1 MTDREF
7 KAIIDELWNTFWS
20 SGISNPISVVEQMTY
35 LIFFKMFDMQEQQ
48 KDRKAKHFKKERHG
62 FFEGRENLRWHNLI
76 QETDPNKL
84 LKTYREKVFPLLGEI
99 NAAFKDSVCLISK
112 PSLLDVAM
120 HTINDMDFSDG
131 SDRKGDIYEYMLS
144 KLATSGTNGQ
154 FRTPRHIID
163 MMVRLI
169 KPTPQDKICDPAC
182 GTGGFLCGAYHY
194 ILESNTSDDMKE
206 ISPVLGDKLS
216 DADRHNIDQN
226 VFFGREFDPTMYKI
240 GLMNMIL
247 HNIRPYNIKH
257 QDSLSKDAQ
266 EEDKY
271 TLVLANPPFTGSL
284 DESDIDP
291 HLTGMVK
298 TKKTELLFMAKFIK
312 MLEIGG
318 RAAVI
323 IPTGVLSTDS
333 KAHTTLRQKL
343 IEENQLEAVISMPSG
358 VFKPYAGVATA
369 VLVFT
374 KGGQTQ
380 KTWFYE
386 MENDG
391 LTLDDKRTPIEENDI
406 PDIIAKY
413 ANKEESS
420 KSFNVTFE
428 ELKEKEYN
436 LLPSRYKKIEYVA
449 PTFEH
454 TPQEYVQLM
463 IEAEKKSLAL
473 LEKLQE
479 KLGGVNVK

>member
-1 MTDREF
+1 MTDKEF

-35 LIFFKMFDMQEQQ
+35 LIFFKMFEEQENL
-48 KDRKAKHFKKERHG
+48 KDKKAKIFQKERES
-62 FFEGRENLRWHNLI
+62 FFAGRDELRWSNFKQLAP
-76 QETDPNKL
+76 DAM
-84 LKTYREKVFPLLGEI
+84 LKIYREKVFPLLGSI
-99 NAAFKDSVCLISK
+99 NAAFNDATCLITK
-112 PSLLDVAM
+112 PSLLDTAVQ
-120 HTINDMDFSDG
+120 TLDKMDFSDG

-194 ILESNTSDDMKE
+194 ILESNTSEEMKE
-206 ISPVLGDKLS
+206 VSPILGDKLS
-216 DADRHNIDQN
+216 DSDRHNIDQK
-226 VFFGREFDPTMYKI
+226 VFYGREFDITMYRI

-257 QDSLSKDAQ
+257 PDSLSKDSQ
-266 EEDKY
+266 EENTY
-271 TLVLANPPFTGSL
+271 SVVLANPPFTGSL

-291 HLTGMVK
+291 HLTSIVK

-333 KAHTTLRQKL
+333 KAHKTLRQKL

-386 MENDG
+386 MGNDG
-391 LTLDDKRTPIEENDI
+391 FTLDDKRTPIEENDI

-413 ANKEESS
+413 ENKEESS
-420 KSFNVTFE
+420 KSFNVTLD
-428 ELKEKEYN
+428 ELKENEYN
-436 LLPSRYKKIEYVA
+436 LLPSRYKKIEYIA

-463 IEAEKKSLAL
+463 IEAEKKSLKL

-479 KLGGVNVK
+479 KLGGVNE

>member
-1 MTDREF
+1 MTDKEF

-194 ILESNTSDDMKE
+194 ILESNPSDDMKE

-391 LTLDDKRTPIEENDI
+391 FTLDDKRTPIEENDI

-413 ANKEESS
+413 ENKEESS

-454 TPQEYVQLM
+454 TPQEYIQLM

-479 KLGGVNVK
+479 KLGGVNE

>member
-1 MTDREF
+1 MTDKEF

-35 LIFFKMFDMQEQQ
+35 LIFFKMFEEQENL
-48 KDRKAKHFKKERHG
+48 KDKKAKIFQKERES
-62 FFEGRENLRWHNLI
+62 FFAGRDELRWSNFKQLAP
-76 QETDPNKL
+76 DAM
-84 LKTYREKVFPLLGEI
+84 LKIYREKVFPLLGSI
-99 NAAFKDSVCLISK
+99 NAAFNDATCLITK
-112 PSLLDVAM
+112 PSLLDTAVQ
-120 HTINDMDFSDG
+120 TLDKMDFSDG

-194 ILESNTSDDMKE
+194 ILESNTSEEMKE
-206 ISPVLGDKLS
+206 VSPILGDKLS
-216 DADRHNIDQN
+216 DSDRHNIDQK
-226 VFFGREFDPTMYKI
+226 VFYGREFDITMYRI

-257 QDSLSKDAQ
+257 TDSLSKDSQ
-266 EEDKY
+266 EENTY
-271 TLVLANPPFTGSL
+271 SVVLANPPFTGSL

-291 HLTGMVK
+291 HLTSMVK

-333 KAHTTLRQKL
+333 KAHKTLREKL
-343 IEENQLEAVISMPSG
+343 IEQNRLDAVISMPSG

-369 VLVFT
+369 VLIFT
-374 KGGQTQ
+374 KGEPT
-380 KTWFYE
+380 KSTWFYE

-391 LTLDDKRTPIEENDI
+391 FTLDDKRNEIEENDI
-406 PDIIAKY
+406 PDIIEKY
-413 ANKEESS
+413 KTKAESN
-420 KSFNVTFE
+420 KSFNVSIE
-428 ELKEKEYN
+428 DLRENEYN
-436 LLPSRYKKIEYVA
+436 LLPSRYKKIEYTP

-454 TPQEYVQLM
+454 TPLEYVQILLDSERKS
-463 IEAEKKSLAL
+463 IEL
-473 LEKLQE
+473 LESLKE
-479 KLGGVNVK
+479 KLGGKLNV

>member
-35 LIFFKMFDMQEQQ
+35 LIFFKMFEEQENL
-48 KDRKAKHFKKERHG
+48 KDKKAKIFQKERES
-62 FFEGRENLRWHNLI
+62 FFAGRDELRWSNFKQLAP
-76 QETDPNKL
+76 DAM
-84 LKTYREKVFPLLGEI
+84 LKIYREKVFPLLGSI
-99 NAAFKDSVCLISK
+99 NAAFNDATCLITK
-112 PSLLDVAM
+112 PSLLDTAVQ
-120 HTINDMDFSDG
+120 TLDKMDFSDG

-163 MMVRLI
+163 MMVKLI

-194 ILESNTSDDMKE
+194 ILESNTSEEMKG
-206 ISPVLGDKLS
+206 ISPILGDKLS
-216 DADRHNIDQN
+216 DSDRHNIDQK
-226 VFFGREFDPTMYKI
+226 VFYGREFDITMYRI

-257 QDSLSKDAQ
+257 TDSLSKDSQ
-266 EEDKY
+266 EENTY
-271 TLVLANPPFTGSL
+271 SVVLANPPFTGSL

-291 HLTGMVK
+291 HLTSIVK

-333 KAHTTLRQKL
+333 KAHKTLRQKL

-391 LTLDDKRTPIEENDI
+391 FTLDDKRAPIAENDI

-413 ANKEESS
+413 ENKEESS
-420 KSFNVTFE
+420 KSFNVTLD
-428 ELKEKEYN
+428 ELKENEYN

-463 IEAEKKSLAL
+463 IEAEKKSLKL
-473 LEKLQE
+473 LENLQ
-479 KLGGVNVK
+479 KQLGGHHV

>member
-391 LTLDDKRTPIEENDI
+391 FTLDDKRTPIEENDI

-413 ANKEESS
+413 ENKEESS
-420 KSFNVTFE
+420 KSFNVTYD

-479 KLGGVNVK
+479 KIGGIND

>member
-1 MTDREF
+1 MTDKEF

-35 LIFFKMFDMQEQQ
+35 LIFFKMFEEQENL
-48 KDRKAKHFKKERHG
+48 KDKKAKIFQKERES
-62 FFEGRENLRWHNLI
+62 FFAGRDELRWSNFKQLAP
-76 QETDPNKL
+76 DAM
-84 LKTYREKVFPLLGEI
+84 LKIYREKVFPLLGSI
-99 NAAFKDSVCLISK
+99 NAAFNDATCLITK
-112 PSLLDVAM
+112 PSLLDTAVQ
-120 HTINDMDFSDG
+120 TLDKMDFSDG

-194 ILESNTSDDMKE
+194 ILESNTSEEMKE
-206 ISPVLGDKLS
+206 VSPILGDKLS
-216 DADRHNIDQN
+216 DSDRHNIDQK
-226 VFFGREFDPTMYKI
+226 VFYGREFDITMYRI

-257 QDSLSKDAQ
+257 TDSLSKDSQ
-266 EEDKY
+266 EENTY
-271 TLVLANPPFTGSL
+271 SVVLANPPFTGSL

-291 HLTGMVK
+291 HLTSIVK

-333 KAHTTLRQKL
+333 KAHKTLRQKL

-380 KTWFYE
+380 KIWFYE

-391 LTLDDKRTPIEENDI
+391 FTLDDKRAPIAENDI

-413 ANKEESS
+413 ENKEESS
-420 KSFNVTFE
+420 KSFNVTLD
-428 ELKEKEYN
+428 ELKENEYN

-479 KLGGVNVK
+479 KLGGVNV

>member
-1 MTDREF
+1 MTDKEF

-35 LIFFKMFDMQEQQ
+35 LIFFKMFEEQENLEQ
-48 KDRKAKHFKKERHG
+48 KRAERSAKKRES
-62 FFEGRENLRWHNLI
+62 FFEGKDELRWSNFKQLAP
-76 QETDPNKL
+76 DKMLNV
-84 LKTYREKVFPLLGEI
+84 YREKVFPLLGKI
-99 NAAFKDSVCLISK
+99 NSSLKDSVCLISK
-112 PSLLDVAM
+112 PSLLDTAVQ
-120 HTINDMDFSDG
+120 TFDKMDFSDG
-131 SDRKGDIYEYMLS
+131 NDRKGDIYEYMLS

-163 MMVRLI
+163 MMTKLVDPRVD
-169 KPTPQDKICDPAC
+169 DKICDPAC
-182 GTGGFLCGAYHY
+182 GSGGFLCGAYRY
-194 ILESNTSDDMKE
+194 ILESNTSDDFKE
-206 ISPVLGDKLS
+206 ISPVFGDLLKDEHRENL
-216 DADRHNIDQN
+216 DNN
-226 VFFGREFDPTMYKI
+226 VIFGSEFDPTMYKI

-247 HNIRPYNIKH
+247 HSIKPKNIKLR
-257 QDSLSKDAQ
+257 DSLSKDAQ

-291 HLTGMVK
+291 HLTSIVK

-333 KAHTTLRQKL
+333 NAHKTLRKKL

-369 VLVFT
+369 VLIFT

-391 LTLDDKRTPIEENDI
+391 FTLDDKRTPIEGSNIDDI
-406 PDIIAKY
+406 LAKY
-413 ANKEESS
+413 PNREESS
-420 KSFNVTFE
+420 KSFNVTYD
-428 ELKEKEYN
+428 ELKENEYN

-479 KLGGVNVK
+479 KIGGINE

>member
-1 MTDREF
+1 ML
-7 KAIIDELWNTFWS
+7 KDE
-20 SGISNPISVVEQMTY
+20 
-35 LIFFKMFDMQEQQ
+35 
-48 KDRKAKHFKKERHG
+48 H
-62 FFEGRENLRWHNLI
+62 RENLDNNVI
-76 QETDPNKL
+76 
-84 LKTYREKVFPLLGEI
+84 F
-99 NAAFKDSVCLISK
+99 
-112 PSLLDVAM
+112 
-120 HTINDMDFSDG
+120 G
-131 SDRKGDIYEYMLS
+131 S
-144 KLATSGTNGQ
+144 
-154 FRTPRHIID
+154 
-163 MMVRLI
+163 
-169 KPTPQDKICDPAC
+169 
-182 GTGGFLCGAYHY
+182 
-194 ILESNTSDDMKE
+194 
-206 ISPVLGDKLS
+206 
-216 DADRHNIDQN
+216 
-226 VFFGREFDPTMYKI
+226 EFDPTMYKI

-247 HNIRPYNIKH
+247 HSIKPKNIKLR
-257 QDSLSKDAQ
+257 DSLSKDAQ

-291 HLTGMVK
+291 HLTSIVK

-333 KAHTTLRQKL
+333 KAHKTLRQKL

-369 VLVFT
+369 ILVFT

-391 LTLDDKRTPIEENDI
+391 FTLDDKRTPIEENDI

-413 ANKEESS
+413 ENKEESS
-420 KSFNVTFE
+420 KSFNVTLDK
-428 ELKEKEYN
+428 LKGNEYD
-436 LLPSRYKKIEYVA
+436 LLPSRYKKIEYIA

-454 TPQEYVQLM
+454 TPQGYVQLM

-479 KLGGVNVK
+479 KLGGVNV